1 MIDALVV
8 PDPPSE
14 PYVRV
19 VPLGGCGEIGRNMT
33 VIETNDDMV
42 VVDCGLMF
50 PDDEMFGVDVV
61 INDFSYL
68 RERADRF
75 RGVLVTHG
83 HEDHIGGIPYLLREF
98 KVPIIGTALSLALI
112 KAKLRD
118 HRVGEVE
125 LRTVAPGARVALDDD
140 GPALGRQD
148 ARRRRGPALAG
159 RIVAAMK
166 PLRGKTRNKR
176 NRK

>member
-1 MIDALVV
+1 M
-8 PDPPSE
+8 
-14 PYVRV
+14 
-19 VPLGGCGEIGRNMT
+19 PLGGCGEIGRNMT
-33 VIETNDDMV
+33 LFETADDIV
-42 VVDCGLMF
+42 AVDCGLMF

-61 INDFSYL
+61 INDFTYL

-118 HRVGEVE
+118 HRVGEIE
-125 LRTVAPGARVALDDD
+125 LRTVVPGERVACGGIEAEFVHINHSVAGACSL
-140 GPALGRQD
+140 ALRTELGTVFHT
-148 ARRRRGPALAG
+148 G
-159 RIVAAMK
+159 V
-166 PLRGKTRNKR
+166 
-176 NRK
+176 